1 MKEKK
6 STLGP
11 GVRRSAVL
19 CLLSALALGLA
30 SCRRAEEPAAVRS
43 ATPQKGGSVAIAW
56 GTDIAGLN
64 EAILPASNATDDVL
78 FQLFDHLVEEQP
90 DFTEHAPTLAP
101 QLAKSW
107 EWSEDR
113 KTLTFHL
120 EEKAVWSDGVPVTA
134 EDVRFSWQAQASPDV
149 AFSDAN
155 AKRFITDV
163 EVVDPHTARFHFS
176 RAYAK
181 QMLDANEGVILP
193 KHAWS
198 ALPFKDWRTG
208 GEWFREH
215 LVTSGPF
222 LLESW
227 KPQQEIVLVR
237 NDRYHQPDRP
247 RLDRAVL
254 RIVPES
260 TSQVAQLLAGE
271 VDFATTVQPTDA
283 PRIEGDKRLEL
294 LAIPFRSFVYAA
306 WNNEREP
313 FGDRDLRRAL
323 TLAIDRKKIVD
334 TLWGPYAKVAVS
346 PILSFVWAHDKSIEA
361 LPYDPSEAKKI
372 LAAKGFRDEDGDG
385 VLERNGKPFRLELTT
400 NAGNQQRID
409 AAVMMQA
416 QLKSVGIA
424 ATPQVVEFNSLMAK
438 LDEGS
443 YDCVILG
450 VGMDTSL
457 DLTTFLHSRSIG
469 SDNGNNLARY
479 SNPEVDR
486 LIDEAAAQR
495 DVEAMVPRVRKIE
508 RIWQAEQP
516 ATLLWESKR
525 LLGLSRRIRDAKPSP
540 LYMLWNL
547 RDWWIEPPPAAA
559 AP

>member
-6 STLGP
+6 PTLLS
-11 GVRRSAVL
+11 GVRCAAAL
-19 CLLSALALGLA
+19 CVLSALALGLA
-30 SCRRAEEPAAVRS
+30 CRRAEEPAGSVRS

-56 GTDIAGLN
+56 GTDIAGVN
-64 EAILPASNATDDVL
+64 ELIVPATNATDDVL
-78 FQLFDHLVEEQP
+78 FQIFDHLVAEQP
-90 DFTEHAPTLAP
+90 DFTDHAPTMAP

-107 EWSEDR
+107 DWSEDR
-113 KTLTFHL
+113 KILTFHL
-120 EEKAVWSDGVPVTA
+120 NEKAVWSDGVPVTA
-134 EDVRFSWQAQASPDV
+134 EDVRFSWQAQINPEV

-155 AKRFITDV
+155 SKRYITDV

-176 RAYAK
+176 RSYAK
-181 QMLDANEGVILP
+181 QLLDANEGLILP

-198 ALPFKDWRTG
+198 VLPFSEWRTN

-222 LLESW
+222 RLASW
-227 KPQQEIVLVR
+227 KPQQEIVLTR
-237 NDRYHQPDRP
+237 NERYFEPDRP

-254 RIVPES
+254 RIVPEAS
-260 TSQVAQLLAGE
+260 SQVAQLLAGE
-271 VDFATTVQPTDA
+271 IDFATNMQPTDA
-283 PRIEGDKRLEL
+283 PRVEADKRLEL
-294 LAIPFRSFVYAA
+294 IAIPFRSFVYAA
-306 WNNEREP
+306 WNNDRTP
-313 FGDRDLRRAL
+313 FGDREVRRAL
-323 TLAIDRKKIVD
+323 TLAIDRQKIVD

-361 LPYDPSEAKKI
+361 LPYDPAEARKI
-372 LAAKGFRDEDGDG
+372 LAAQGFRDGDGDG
-385 VLERNGKPFRLELTT
+385 VLERNGKPFRIELTT

-409 AAVMMQA
+409 ATVMMQA

-424 ATPQVVEFNSLMAK
+424 AIPRVVEFNALMAK
-438 LDEGS
+438 LDEGN

-469 SDNGNNLARY
+469 TDNGNNLARY

-486 LIDEAAAQR
+486 LIEEAAAQR
-495 DVEAMVPRVRKIE
+495 DIEAMVPRIRQIE
-508 RIWQAEQP
+508 KIWQAEQP

-525 LLGLSRRIRDAKPSP
+525 LMGMSRRLREARPSP
-540 LYMLWNL
+540 VYMLWNL
-547 RDWWIEPPPAAA
+547 RDWWVEPPPAAA